1 MAYYGIYG
9 PKGLPKEVVD
19 KVNAAVRRT
28 LEDPAVKKRIE
39 ETGSIIIGNTPAQ
52 FAAQIAA
59 EFDVYKKVVAA
70 QKLKLE

>member
-1 MAYYGIYG
+1 
-9 PKGLPKEVVD
+9 VD
-19 KVNAAVRRT
+19 LVDDAVRKT
-28 LEDPAVKKRIE
+28 LDDPAVKKRIE
-39 ETGSIIIGNTPAQ
+39 DTGSIIIGNTPQQ